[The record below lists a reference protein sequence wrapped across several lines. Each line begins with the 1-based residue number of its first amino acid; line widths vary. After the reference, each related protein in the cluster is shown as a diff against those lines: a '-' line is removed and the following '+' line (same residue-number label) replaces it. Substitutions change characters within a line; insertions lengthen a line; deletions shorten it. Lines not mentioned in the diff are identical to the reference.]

1 MSAGLTDTDFPGG
14 GLRLFGLIGDPV
26 AQVRACF
33 PATERMR
40 QAGADAALVPLH
52 VPAGHLPEIFGS
64 LRLISN
70 LDGLVITVPHKI
82 PMAALVDTVSD
93 RAALV
98 GAINL
103 ARREPDGR
111 WHGDIVDGVGFRR
124 GLDVTGFDPAGRT
137 AFIVGAGGAGSA
149 VAVELARSGARLR
162 IFDADPSR
170 AASLARRLRDIG
182 GEVEAS
188 RQPDPRGAD
197 LVVNATPLGMRPDD
211 PMPIDPALLTSDMTV
226 AEVVMKPPI
235 TAFLHAAQARGCRIQ
250 LGEAVLLHQL
260 DAMVAYL
267 LGAARPFTTA
277 PT

>member
-1 MSAGLTDTDFPGG
+1 MTDTGFPGG

-40 QAGADAALVPLH
+40 QAGVDAALVPLH
-52 VPAGHLPEIFGS
+52 VPAGHLPEIIRG
-64 LRLISN
+64 LRLIGN
-70 LDGLVITVPHKI
+70 VDGLVITVPHKI

-103 ARREPDGR
+103 ARREADGR

-149 VAVELARSGARLR
+149 VAVELANSGARLR
-162 IFDADPSR
+162 LFDTDSDR
-170 AASLARRLRDIG
+170 AASLARRLRDAG
-182 GEVEAS
+182 GQAEAS
-188 RQPDPRGAD
+188 LHPDPSGAD
-197 LVVNATPLGMRPDD
+197 LVVNATPLGMRPQD
-211 PMPIDPALLTSDMTV
+211 PMPIDPALLTSSMTV
-226 AEVVMKPPI
+226 AEVVMKPPV
-235 TAFLHAAQARGCRIQ
+235 TAFLRAAQARGCRIQ

-260 DAMVAYL
+260 DAMVGFL
-267 LGAARPFTTA
+267 LHTNGS
-277 PT
+277 